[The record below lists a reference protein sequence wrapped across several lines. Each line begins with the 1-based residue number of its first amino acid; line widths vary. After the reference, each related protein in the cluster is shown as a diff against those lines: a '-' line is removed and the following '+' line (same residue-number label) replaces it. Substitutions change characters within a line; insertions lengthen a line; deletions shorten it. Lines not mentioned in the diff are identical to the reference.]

1 MTNKA
6 DYFRTFCSI
15 SRAFGSTKD
24 KDALLPLIVD
34 SAIGAMDGKAACL
47 FLSQK
52 DRDFFV
58 PVCQKGLSS
67 NYLHSNPIH
76 AKAIVEKILTGGYL
90 AFKDATAD
98 PRLENLE
105 AKKAE
110 GIASILTVPV
120 MVDGAAIGILSL
132 YTATQR
138 DFSQDEIDFLK
149 ALAEQGGMAIKHA
162 QLLELVERNT
172 RLFLDLSAAINA
184 SLDIKKILYHLTESI
199 VTSLELKGATIRL
212 LDKDKK
218 RLVLVAHYGMS
229 DHYLNVGA
237 ISVMKGLSKNM
248 DKIQVIENVST
259 DERCVYR
266 DVLLKE
272 GVQALVSVPMVSKGK
287 FIGVLR
293 LFSNRKEHFP
303 QETIMLMSAL
313 AHHGAIAIENAS
325 AYMTLEDDIKGL
337 REDIWSHRSWF

>member
-1 MTNKA
+1 MTNKG
-6 DYFRTFCSI
+6 DYFKTFCNI

-34 SAIGAMDGKAACL
+34 SAITALDGKAACL
-47 FLSQK
+47 FLSEK

-76 AKAIVEKILTGGYL
+76 AKVIVEKILTGGYL
-90 AFKDATAD
+90 AFKDATTD

-105 AKKAE
+105 AKIAE

-120 MVDGAAIGILSL
+120 MVDGAAIGILSM

-162 QLLELVERNT
+162 QLLELIQRNSK
-172 RLFLDLSAAINA
+172 LFLDLSASINE
-184 SLDIKKILYHLTESI
+184 SLDIKKVLFHLTESI

-212 LDKDKK
+212 LDKEKK
-218 RLVLVAHYGMS
+218 RLVLVAHYGVS
-229 DHYLNVGA
+229 DHYLNVGS
-237 ISVMKGLSKNM
+237 IPIMKGLSKEM
-248 DKIQVIENVST
+248 DKVQVIEDVKT
-259 DERCVYR
+259 DKRCVYR

-272 GVQALVSVPMVSKGK
+272 GVQALVSVPMRSRGK

-293 LFSNRKEHFP
+293 LFSSRKEHFP
-303 QETIMLMSAL
+303 QETIVLMKAL
-313 AHHGAIAIENAS
+313 ANHGAIAIENAS
-325 AYMTLEDDIKGL
+325 AYMTLEDDIKDL
-337 REDIWSHRSWF
+337 REDLWSHRSWF